1 MEGSE
6 EVNGAYEEFLD
17 GARFDKMMNS
27 PPSKQDLGW
36 WKGRRM
42 RRTGFSVVIAASAIL
57 LLSGAPQAAVS
68 PTESVK
74 RTIDEVLRILDN
86 QEMQRPARLME
97 RRKLLE
103 KVIAARFDYRE
114 MAKRTLP
121 TRWKTLTEAEQ
132 KEFVDLFQSFLSS
145 SYADK
150 IEGYSGEQVHYLAER
165 LESDYAEVRTK
176 LVSEKT
182 EIPIDYRLMGKSEDW
197 FVYDV
202 IADGVSLVKNYRS
215 QFDKIIRES
224 GYPELVEDLR
234 KKSKE
239 AKPPKPKK

>member
-1 MEGSE
+1 
-6 EVNGAYEEFLD
+6 
-17 GARFDKMMNS
+17 
-27 PPSKQDLGW
+27 
-36 WKGRRM
+36 
-42 RRTGFSVVIAASAIL
+42 
-57 LLSGAPQAAVS
+57 
-68 PTESVK
+68 
-74 RTIDEVLRILDN
+74 
-86 QEMQRPARLME
+86 ME

-103 KVIAARFDYRE
+103 KVIGARFDYRV

-121 TRWKTLTEAEQ
+121 KQWKTLTDAEQ
-132 KEFVDLFQSFLSS
+132 REFVDLFQSFLSA
-145 SYADK
+145 SYVDK
-150 IEGYSGEQVHYLAER
+150 IEGYAGEQVQYLAER
-165 LESDYAEVRTK
+165 LEGDYAEVRTK

-182 EIPIDYRLMGKSEDW
+182 EIPIDYRLMGKSDDW

-239 AKPPKPKK
+239 AKP

>member
-1 MEGSE
+1 MITALTILS
-6 EVNGAYEEFLD
+6 
-17 GARFDKMMNS
+17 
-27 PPSKQDLGW
+27 
-36 WKGRRM
+36 
-42 RRTGFSVVIAASAIL
+42 TG
-57 LLSGAPQAAVS
+57 GAPASTPGGAAQAAVS

-74 RTIDEVLRILDN
+74 RTIDEVIRILDDR
-86 QEMQRPARLME
+86 EMQRPGRLME

-121 TRWKTLTEAEQ
+121 KQWKTLSEAER

-150 IEGYSGEQVHYLAER
+150 IEGYAGEQVRYLAER
-165 LESDYAEVRTK
+165 REGDYAEVRTR

-182 EIPIDYRLMGKSEDW
+182 EIPIDYRLMGKSEEW

-202 IADGVSLVKNYRS
+202 IADGISLVKNYRS
-215 QFDKIIRES
+215 QFDKIIRDS

-239 AKPPKPKK
+239 AKPP

>member
-1 MEGSE
+1 MITALTILS
-6 EVNGAYEEFLD
+6 
-17 GARFDKMMNS
+17 
-27 PPSKQDLGW
+27 
-36 WKGRRM
+36 
-42 RRTGFSVVIAASAIL
+42 TG
-57 LLSGAPQAAVS
+57 GAPASTLASGRSHGPGGAAQAAVS

-74 RTIDEVLRILDN
+74 RTIDEVIRILDDR
-86 QEMQRPARLME
+86 EMQRPGRLME

-121 TRWKTLTEAEQ
+121 KQWKTLSEAER

-150 IEGYSGEQVHYLAER
+150 IEGYAGEQVRYLAER
-165 LESDYAEVRTK
+165 REGDYAEVRTR

-182 EIPIDYRLMGKSEDW
+182 EIPIDYRLMGKSEEW

-202 IADGVSLVKNYRS
+202 IADGISLVKNYRS
-215 QFDKIIRES
+215 QFDKIIRDS

>member
-1 MEGSE
+1 M
-6 EVNGAYEEFLD
+6 AAALLWAD
-17 GARFDKMMNS
+17 GLV
-27 PPSKQDLGW
+27 P
-36 WKGRRM
+36 
-42 RRTGFSVVIAASAIL
+42 
-57 LLSGAPQAAVS
+57 AAVS

-74 RTIDEVLRILDN
+74 RTIDEVLRILNDP
-86 QEMQRPARLME
+86 ELQRPARLME

-103 KVIAARFDYRE
+103 KVIGARFDYRE

-121 TRWKTLTEAEQ
+121 TKWKTLTEAEQ
-132 KEFVDLFQSFLSS
+132 KEFVDLFQSFLSA

-150 IEGYSGEQVHYLAER
+150 IEGYSGEQVQYLFER
-165 LESDYAEVRTK
+165 LEGDYAEVRTK
-176 LVSEKT
+176 IVSEKI
-182 EIPIDYRLMGKSEDW
+182 EIPIDYRLIGRTGDW

-202 IADGVSLVKNYRS
+202 IADGVSLVRNYRG

-224 GYPELVEDLR
+224 GYPDLVEELR

>member
-1 MEGSE
+1 MR
-6 EVNGAYEEFLD
+6 GAF
-17 GARFDKMMNS
+17 GVRTVARGMAVAALLLAVGS
-27 PPSKQDLGW
+27 PPS
-36 WKGRRM
+36 
-42 RRTGFSVVIAASAIL
+42 
-57 LLSGAPQAAVS
+57 PAAVA
-68 PTESVK
+68 PTEAVK
-74 RTIDEVLRILDN
+74 RTIDEVLRILDD

-121 TRWKTLTEAEQ
+121 TRWKTLTDAEQ
-132 KEFVDLFQSFLSS
+132 REFVELFQSFLSA

-150 IEGYSGEQVHYLAER
+150 IEGYSGEQVRYLTER
-165 LESDYAEVRTK
+165 LEGDYAEVRTK

-182 EIPIDYRLMGKSEDW
+182 EIPIDYRLMSKSSDW

-239 AKPPKPKK
+239 AKPPKPRK

>member
-1 MEGSE
+1 ME
-6 EVNGAYEEFLD
+6 
-17 GARFDKMMNS
+17 ARM
-27 PPSKQDLGW
+27 
-36 WKGRRM
+36 WKGGR
-42 RRTGFSVVIAASAIL
+42 GAARAIGICVAVAAMA
-57 LLSGAPQAAVS
+57 LLSPGGALPATVS
-68 PTESVK
+68 PTEAVK
-74 RTIDEVLRILDN
+74 RTIDEVLRILND

-103 KVIAARFDYRE
+103 KVIGARFDYRE

-132 KEFVDLFQSFLSS
+132 KEFVELFQSFLSA

-150 IEGYSGEQVHYLAER
+150 IEGYAGEQVHYLAER
-165 LESDYAEVRTK
+165 LEGDYAEVRTK
-176 LVSEKT
+176 LASEKT
-182 EIPIDYRLMGKSEDW
+182 EIPVDYRLMGKSEDW

-215 QFDKIIRES
+215 QFDTIIRES
-224 GYPELVEDLR
+224 GYSELVEDLR

>member
-1 MEGSE
+1 MWEG
-6 EVNGAYEEFLD
+6 
-17 GARFDKMMNS
+17 
-27 PPSKQDLGW
+27 
-36 WKGRRM
+36 
-42 RRTGFSVVIAASAIL
+42 RTMQRVGLSVVIAVSAVL
-57 LLSGAPQAAVS
+57 LTTDVLQAAAS
-68 PTESVK
+68 PTSAVK
-74 RTIDEVLRILDN
+74 RTIDEVLRILDDKSL
-86 QEMQRPARLME
+86 QQPSRLME

-103 KVIAARFDYRE
+103 KVIGARFDYRE

-121 TRWKTLTEAEQ
+121 TRWKTLTETEQ
-132 KEFVDLFQSFLSS
+132 REFVDLFQAFLSS

-150 IEGYSGEQVHYLAER
+150 IEGYAGEQVHYLAER
-165 LESDYAEVRTK
+165 LEGDYAEVRTK

-182 EIPIDYRLMGKSEDW
+182 EIPIDYRLMGKSDDW

-224 GYPELVEDLR
+224 GYPDLVEELR

-239 AKPPKPKK
+239 AKQPKPKK

>member
-1 MEGSE
+1 
-6 EVNGAYEEFLD
+6 
-17 GARFDKMMNS
+17 
-27 PPSKQDLGW
+27 
-36 WKGRRM
+36 
-42 RRTGFSVVIAASAIL
+42 
-57 LLSGAPQAAVS
+57 
-68 PTESVK
+68 
-74 RTIDEVLRILDN
+74 
-86 QEMQRPARLME
+86 ME

-121 TRWKTLTEAEQ
+121 KQWKTLSEAER

-150 IEGYSGEQVHYLAER
+150 IEGYAGEQVRYLAER
-165 LESDYAEVRTK
+165 REGDYAEVRTR

-182 EIPIDYRLMGKSEDW
+182 EIPIDYRLMGKSEEW

-202 IADGVSLVKNYRS
+202 IADGISLVKNYRS
-215 QFDKIIRES
+215 QFDKIIRDS

>member
-1 MEGSE
+1 MR
-6 EVNGAYEEFLD
+6 GA
-17 GARFDKMMNS
+17 AAA
-27 PPSKQDLGW
+27 
-36 WKGRRM
+36 
-42 RRTGFSVVIAASAIL
+42 VVMVAFTVLSAGGASA
-57 LLSGAPQAAVS
+57 AAVT
-68 PTESVK
+68 PTEAVK
-74 RTIDEVLRILDN
+74 RTIDEVLRILEDKAL
-86 QEMQRPARLME
+86 QQPPRLME

-132 KEFVDLFQSFLSS
+132 KEFVELFQSFLSA

-150 IEGYSGEQVHYLAER
+150 IEGYAGEQVHYLNER
-165 LESDYAEVRTK
+165 LEGDYAEVRTK

-182 EIPIDYRLMGKSEDW
+182 EIPIDYRLMGRSSDW

-239 AKPPKPKK
+239 AKPPKPKQ